1 MCYLNCS
8 QLSAEGGESAAP
20 ICSGICPIS
29 GCDQVCKD
37 RGFPNGG
44 SCLGVPGKDPS
55 CCCNP

>member
-1 MCYLNCS
+1 LN
-8 QLSAEGGESAAP
+8 AGGGESVNP